1 MNVAEHKIANSL
13 KTFYFC
19 SLAFISVCVFN
30 VWPKISLLPMWPR
43 DVKRLDTPATTSSP
57 FLGQT
62 PPNSTTWPPLAGG
75 PFVPQTQLAP
85 NSSSCQISFP
95 LLLTPSNGPMIC
107 LKSQARSLGVTST
120 PPSPS
125 PPPHSPVSY
134 LILLILFPK
143 YFSNPNV
150 CLHLLYHPIP
160 SFSSGLYTSNFDL
173 ASATLPLQS
182 RQ

>member
-1 MNVAEHKIANSL
+1 MCGPRYLFFQCGPETSKGW
-13 KTFYFC
+13 T
-19 SLAFISVCVFN
+19 
-30 VWPKISLLPMWPR
+30 PLLPLPLRFWAKLLPSI
-43 DVKRLDTPATTSSP
+43 TS
-57 FLGQT
+57 LY
-62 PPNSTTWPPLAGG
+62 STTWPPLAGG

-85 NSSSCQISFP
+85 NSSSCQISFL
-95 LLLTPSNGPMIC
+95 LLLTPSNGPIIC

-143 YFSNPNV
+143 YFSNPNI
-150 CLHLLYHPIP
+150 CLHLLFHPIP
-160 SFSSGLYTSNFDL
+160 SFSSGFYTSNFDL
-173 ASATLPLQS
+173 ASDTLPLQS